1 MMTGPFSG
9 HRMTF
14 ADLGLSDQLLQAVNE
29 SGYTEP
35 TPIQASAIPSV
46 LMMRDI
52 VAIAQTGTGKT
63 AAFVLPMIDILGEGR
78 SRARMPRSL
87 ILEPTRELAAQ
98 VAENFEKYGKY
109 HKLSMALLIGG
120 VSMGDQQKA
129 LEKGVDVLIA
139 TPGRLMDLFG
149 RGKILLTGCNLLVID
164 EADRM
169 LDMGFIPDIEEIC
182 TKLPKQRQ
190 TLLFSAT
197 MPPPIKKLADKF
209 LSNPKTI
216 EVARPATANINIKQW
231 LVPVSAS
238 KKREKLTELLNAD
251 DVKTAIIFSNR
262 KTTVRDLNKAL
273 QRQGFRS
280 SEIHGDMEQSQRIA
294 ELDRFKAGDVNILVA
309 SDVAARGLDIKGVS
323 HVFNFDA
330 PWHPDDYI
338 HRIGRTGRAGA
349 TGVAFTLVTPDDAEN
364 VQNIEKLTGMRIDRW
379 EGAEDAPASAA
390 PAARGRGGRGKPA
403 AKAKPVETEVRDEP
417 EAAAEAP
424 KAERPARAPRT
435 PREARPPREERPARE
450 ERAPREERPAR
461 EERPVREER
470 PARDSRPPR
479 DERPARGPRPAQD
492 DGPDEGWNGPMPDFL
507 MAKLTD

>member
-1 MMTGPFSG
+1 
-9 HRMTF
+9 MTF
-14 ADLGLSDQLLQAVNE
+14 ADLGLSDELLKAVNE

-46 LMMRDI
+46 LLMRDI

-231 LVPVSAS
+231 LVPVAAS
-238 KKREKLTELLNAD
+238 KKREKLSELLRAE

-364 VQNIEKLTGMRIDRW
+364 VQNIEKLTGLRIDRW
-379 EGAEDAPASAA
+379 ENAEDAA
-390 PAARGRGGRGKPA
+390 PVTRAGRGGRAKPA
-403 AKAKPVETEVRDEP
+403 AKAKPAETEVRDEP
-417 EAAAEAP
+417 ETVAEAP

-450 ERAPREERPAR
+450 ERAPREERP
-461 EERPVREER
+461 VREER

-479 DERPARGPRPAQD
+479 DERPARAPRPQQD
-492 DGPDEGWNGPMPDFL
+492 DGPDDGWNGPMPDFL
-507 MAKLTD
+507 MAKLTIE